1 LSDKIIIFKTFYNRG
16 KNYYSSQMDLSKLLN
31 IQQEERENLTQG
43 EIQALYIYLS
53 MQFENMTDDQKAL
66 WIETMKTL
74 DPEFDDYEE
83 D

>member
-1 LSDKIIIFKTFYNRG
+1 
-16 KNYYSSQMDLSKLLN
+16 MDLSKLLS

-53 MQFENMTDDQKAL
+53 MQFENMSDQQKML

-74 DPEFDDYEE
+74 DPEFNNFEDD
-83 D
+83 

>member
-1 LSDKIIIFKTFYNRG
+1 
-16 KNYYSSQMDLSKLLN
+16 MDLSKLLN

-53 MQFENMTDDQKAL
+53 MQFENMNDQQKML

-74 DPEFDDYEE
+74 DPDFNNFEDD
-83 D
+83 

>member
-1 LSDKIIIFKTFYNRG
+1 
-16 KNYYSSQMDLSKLLN
+16 MDLTKLLN

-43 EIQALYIYLS
+43 EIQALYVYLS

>member
-1 LSDKIIIFKTFYNRG
+1 
-16 KNYYSSQMDLSKLLN
+16 MDLSKLLS

-53 MQFENMTDDQKAL
+53 MQFENMNDQQKML

-74 DPEFDDYEE
+74 DPDFNNFEDD
-83 D
+83 

>member
-1 LSDKIIIFKTFYNRG
+1 
-16 KNYYSSQMDLSKLLN
+16 MDLTKLLS

-43 EIQALYIYLS
+43 EIHALYVYLS
-53 MQFENMTDDQKAL
+53 MQFENMTDQEKLL

-74 DPEFDDYEE
+74 DPEFDDYEN

>member
-1 LSDKIIIFKTFYNRG
+1 
-16 KNYYSSQMDLSKLLN
+16 MDLTKLLN

-53 MQFENMTDDQKAL
+53 MQFENMNDEQKIL

-74 DPEFDDYEE
+74 DPDFNNFEDD
-83 D
+83 

>member
-1 LSDKIIIFKTFYNRG
+1 
-16 KNYYSSQMDLSKLLN
+16 MDLSKLLN

-53 MQFENMTDDQKAL
+53 MQFDNMNDQQKLL
-66 WIETMKTL
+66 WIETMKSL
-74 DPEFDDYEE
+74 DPEFEDYEN

>member
-1 LSDKIIIFKTFYNRG
+1 MSYKIIIFKTFYNRG

-31 IQQEERENLTQG
+31 IQQEERETLTQG

-53 MQFENMTDDQKAL
+53 MQFENMNDQQKML

-74 DPEFDDYEE
+74 DPDFNNFEDD
-83 D
+83 

>member
-1 LSDKIIIFKTFYNRG
+1 
-16 KNYYSSQMDLSKLLN
+16 MDLSKLLN

-53 MQFENMTDDQKAL
+53 MQFENMSDQQKML

-74 DPEFDDYEE
+74 DPDFNNFEDD
-83 D
+83 

>member
-1 LSDKIIIFKTFYNRG
+1 
-16 KNYYSSQMDLSKLLN
+16 MDLTKLLN

-53 MQFENMTDDQKAL
+53 MQFENMNDQQKML

>member
-1 LSDKIIIFKTFYNRG
+1 
-16 KNYYSSQMDLSKLLN
+16 MDLTKLLN

-53 MQFENMTDDQKAL
+53 MQFENMNDEQKIL

>member
-1 LSDKIIIFKTFYNRG
+1 
-16 KNYYSSQMDLSKLLN
+16 MDLSKLLS

-53 MQFENMTDDQKAL
+53 MQFENMSDQQKML

-74 DPEFDDYEE
+74 DPDFNNFEDD
-83 D
+83 

>member
-1 LSDKIIIFKTFYNRG
+1 
-16 KNYYSSQMDLSKLLN
+16 MDLTKLLN
-31 IQQEERENLTQG
+31 IQQEQRENLTQG

-66 WIETMKTL
+66 WIETMRTL

>member
-1 LSDKIIIFKTFYNRG
+1 
-16 KNYYSSQMDLSKLLN
+16 MDLTKLLN

-66 WIETMKTL
+66 WIETMRTL

>member
-1 LSDKIIIFKTFYNRG
+1 
-16 KNYYSSQMDLSKLLN
+16 MDLSKLLN

-74 DPEFDDYEE
+74 DP
-83 D
+83 